1 MNKSIFQIII
11 LSIIIVGCIP
21 PGPTGPTGPTGPSG
35 PKGDPGKPGPAGKSG
50 KGFSNQQLKNIDL
63 LLNDKSEY
71 LVGSTSYNFGF
82 APTITGFAY
91 LTNHGKLFK
100 LQNKN
105 PQTIGKDIEL
115 VGQISDRKDFISI
128 NRIAYGEDIK
138 QFFTAT
144 TREGIIYT
152 SLDLKEWTPVPD
164 RIDLNNDH

>member
-1 MNKSIFQIII
+1 MNKSIYYII
-11 LSIIIVGCIP
+11 LLITLTGCIP
-21 PGPTGPTGPTGPSG
+21 PELRGPTGPIGPSG
-35 PKGDPGKPGPAGKSG
+35 PKGDSGKPGPVGKPG
-50 KGFSNQQLKNIDL
+50 KGLSNQQLKNIDL
-63 LLNDKSEY
+63 LLDNRSEY

-91 LTNHGKLFK
+91 LTNHGRLFK

-105 PQTIGKDIEL
+105 PQTIGKNIEL
-115 VGQISDRKDFISI
+115 VGLIADRNDFISI

-152 SLDLKEWTPVPD
+152 SIDLKKWIQVSD
-164 RIDLNNDH
+164 RIGLNKDL